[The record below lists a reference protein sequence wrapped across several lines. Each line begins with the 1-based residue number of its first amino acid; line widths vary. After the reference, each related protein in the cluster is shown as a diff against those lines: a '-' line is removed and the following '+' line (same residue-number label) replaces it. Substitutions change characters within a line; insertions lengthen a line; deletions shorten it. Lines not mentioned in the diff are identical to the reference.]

1 MAKVVKFSQIHSNG
15 AGIDIGSREIFV
27 SIDGCSAVH
36 FDTFTSGYHSCC
48 HYLVEHGISRVAM
61 EATGVYWFCLY
72 WMLEDYGI
80 KVCLVNPREVQQVK
94 GRKSDVQDCQ
104 WIQQLFVAGLLRE
117 SLIPEGLL
125 KELRFLVRERDE
137 LIEDGGKYVNKMQR
151 ALELMNIKLSS
162 VISQIQ
168 GVSGLNIIRAILAGE
183 RDVETLLSLCHGSIR
198 NKKAEEVKKS
208 LEGNYNECYL
218 YMLELNLN
226 LWESYQHYV
235 REVDH
240 KIEALLDKLN
250 APTQDI
256 PVTTPSRPTR
266 HHQPD
271 IDGLHT
277 TMVQLHGGVD
287 LTGIAGINDATLL
300 RLYAEI
306 GSDMSR
312 FPTVAHFCSWLGLSP
327 AHKQSGKMKR
337 RIKGNPS
344 NQAGQVFRL
353 SAQSLMESKNNAIGV
368 FMRKLRSRKG
378 SKIAIKAGARKIAQA
393 YYLALTKGIDYV
405 EQGAEKY
412 MEQLKNKEISLL
424 KKLAKKHSYDI
435 IESA

>member
-48 HYLVEHGISRVAM
+48 HYLVDHGISRVAM

-80 KVCLVNPREVQQVK
+80 RVCLVNPREVQQVK

-117 SLIPEGLL
+117 SLIPQGLL
-125 KELRFLVRERDE
+125 KELRFLVREREE
-137 LIEDGGKYVNKMQR
+137 LIADGSRYINKMQR
-151 ALELMNIKLSS
+151 SLELMNIKLSS

-168 GVSGLNIIRAILAGE
+168 GASGLKVIRAILSGE
-183 RDVETLLSLCHGSIR
+183 RDSEVLLSLCHSSIR

-208 LEGNYNECYL
+208 LEGNYNQYYL
-218 YMLELNLN
+218 YLLELNLK
-226 LWESYQHYV
+226 LWESYQLHIQ
-235 REVDH
+235 EMEH
-240 KIEALLDKLN
+240 KIEELLDKLN
-250 APTQDI
+250 EPTRDI
-256 PVTTPSRPTR
+256 EVATPSKPTR
-266 HHQPD
+266 HHQPH
-271 IDGLHT
+271 IDDLHT
-277 TMVQLHGGVD
+277 KMVQLYQGVD
-287 LTGIAGINDATLL
+287 LTSIAGINDATLL

-327 AHKQSGKMKR
+327 AHKQSGRIKR

-344 NQAGQVFRL
+344 NEAGQIFRL
-353 SAQSLMESKNNAIGV
+353 SAQSLMESKKNAIGV
-368 FMRKLRSRKG
+368 FMRRLRSRKG

-412 MEQLKNKEISLL
+412 MEQLKIREINLL
-424 KKLAKKHSYDI
+424 KKLAKKHSYEI
-435 IESA
+435 VESA